1 MLANKIAF
9 FDSGV
14 GGLTTLHVAMQQLP
28 NEDFIYFGDCLNAP
42 YGVKTTEEIRNLVFD
57 AVEFLQK
64 HNCKAIVLACN
75 TATSAAVNQLR
86 EKYPNLPIVGMEPA
100 VKLAGKI
107 HDSGRILITATDST
121 LRGQKLNELIHDLN
135 MDDLVDVL
143 SLQELVLFAEKFEF
157 DSPALF
163 DYLKLKLEPFNW
175 DEYNSIVL
183 GCTHFNYFKNQLR
196 KFIPETVHILDGNQG
211 TVNRLKSLIKEGEGS
226 RQIEFYLSKKADPD
240 YFSPFLKYLDNQ

>member
-14 GGLTTLHVAMQQLP
+14 GGLTTLHLAMQQMP
-28 NEDFIYFGDCLNAP
+28 KDDFIYFGDCLNAP
-42 YGVKTTEEIRNLVFD
+42 YGVKTTDEIRNLVFD
-57 AVEFLQK
+57 AVEFLQEQ
-64 HNCKAIVLACN
+64 NCKAIVLACN

-86 EKYPNLPIVGMEPA
+86 ENYPNLPIVGMEPA

-107 HDSGRILITATDST
+107 HDRGRILITATDST
-121 LRGQKLNELIHDLN
+121 LRGHKLNELIHDLN

-143 SLQELVLFAEKFEF
+143 SLQDLVLFAERFEF
-157 DSPALF
+157 DSPELF
-163 DYLKLKLEPFNW
+163 NYLQSKLESFNW
-175 DEYNSIVL
+175 NEYNSIVL

-211 TVNRLKSLIKEGEGS
+211 TVNRLKSLIVEGEGS
-226 RQIEFYLSKKADPD
+226 GKIDFYVSKKPDPE
-240 YFSPFLKYLDNQ
+240 YFIPFLNYLDTQ